1 MKYLFL
7 AAIAPIIILL
17 AYIHKK
23 DPHPESKKLLRKI
36 FIFGCLTTIPVM
48 FAEGAYTAMFGETE
62 TFMGVFMGVALVE
75 EFFKWIVIY
84 ILCYRNQEFD
94 ESYDAIV
101 YSAFSSLGFA
111 CIENILYVV
120 FMGGI
125 GVGILRALTAVP
137 GHLCHAIVMGYFI
150 GKARS
155 AKAKGQSAG
164 GYLFLSLLMPV
175 LTHCLYDYFLVAEQV
190 FAWLFFTIALFIACF
205 VITKNASKNNE
216 VFATTSP
223 TPQPIQANPVAQP
236 AQQAQPAQVIQ
247 AAQPAPAQTPAPEA
261 SVIPVEQSAPQT
273 TSSEPVV
280 PPTQNTTPA
289 TPVPQDT
296 QQKIQS

>member
-7 AAIAPIIILL
+7 AAIAPIVFLL
-17 AYIHKK
+17 SYIHKK
-23 DPHPESKKLLRKI
+23 DPHPESKKLLRKV

-48 FAEGAYTAMFGETE
+48 FAEGAYSAMFGETE

-155 AKAKGQSAG
+155 AKTKGQSTG

-190 FAWLFFTIALFIACF
+190 FAWLFFTVALFIACF
-205 VITKNASKNNE
+205 IIVKNASKNNE
-216 VFATTSP
+216 VFITASP
-223 TPQPIQANPVAQP
+223 AGQPVQPVQPIQSAQP
-236 AQQAQPAQVIQ
+236 V
-247 AAQPAPAQTPAPEA
+247 QT
-261 SVIPVEQSAPQT
+261 ISA
-273 TSSEPVV
+273 
-280 PPTQNTTPA
+280 TQITQ
-289 TPVPQDT
+289 QDT
-296 QQKIQS
+296 QQTTTPENPTPDNIQQ